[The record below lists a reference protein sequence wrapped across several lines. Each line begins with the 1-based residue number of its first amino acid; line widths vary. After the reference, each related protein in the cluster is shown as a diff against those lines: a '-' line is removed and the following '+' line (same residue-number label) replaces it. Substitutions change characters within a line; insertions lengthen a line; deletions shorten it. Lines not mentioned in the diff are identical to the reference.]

1 MSLFGKSAEPTKRPD
16 SPAPRPTS
24 GSAATPQAAPP
35 ALAVRTAT
43 STTPCVIGAKTTVKG
58 DLLGDED
65 VQVEGTVEGQ
75 IRITRDV
82 RVGPTGVVRATVD
95 AVSVVISGELVGDCS
110 ASNRVEIQASG
121 RMTGNI
127 RAPKI
132 VIAEGAVFRGNSDMS
147 ASRSGEKRERG

>member
-16 SPAPRPTS
+16 SPAPRP
-24 GSAATPQAAPP
+24 ATGPAPAPQAAPA
-35 ALAVRTAT
+35 ALATRPT

-82 RVGPTGVVRATVD
+82 RIGPTGVVRATVD

-110 ASNRVEIQASG
+110 ATNRVEIQASG
-121 RMTGNI
+121 RLTGNI

-147 ASRSGEKRERG
+147 ASRPGDRRERG

>member
-1 MSLFGKSAEPTKRPD
+1 MSLFGKSAEPIKRPD
-16 SPAPRPTS
+16 SPTPRPTS
-24 GSAATPQAAPP
+24 GAAATPQAAPP
-35 ALAVRTAT
+35 ALVARPTA
-43 STTPCVIGAKTTVKG
+43 SGTPCVIGAKTTVKG
-58 DLLGDED
+58 ELLGDED

-82 RVGPTGVVRATVD
+82 RVGPTGVVRANVD
-95 AVSVVISGELVGDCS
+95 AVSVVVSGELVGDCS

-121 RMTGNI
+121 RLTGNI

-147 ASRSGEKRERG
+147 ASRPGEKRERG

>member
-16 SPAPRPTS
+16 SRTPPPKSASGPTS
-24 GSAATPQAAPP
+24 ITSPAAP
-35 ALAVRTAT
+35 AAVASRAA

-110 ASNRVEIQASG
+110 ATNRVEIQSTG
-121 RMTGNI
+121 RLTGNI

-147 ASRSGEKRERG
+147 ASRSGDRK

>member
-65 VQVEGTVEGQ
+65 VQVEGTV
-75 IRITRDV
+75 
-82 RVGPTGVVRATVD
+82 
-95 AVSVVISGELVGDCS
+95 
-110 ASNRVEIQASG
+110 
-121 RMTGNI
+121 
-127 RAPKI
+127 
-132 VIAEGAVFRGNSDMS
+132 
-147 ASRSGEKRERG
+147 

>member
-1 MSLFGKSAEPTKRPD
+1 MSLFGKSAEPTNRPD
-16 SPAPRPTS
+16 GLAPRPPS
-24 GSAATPQAAPP
+24 GATIAPQAATAP
-35 ALAVRTAT
+35 AVRPA
-43 STTPCVIGAKTTVKG
+43 SSGTPCVIGAKTTVKG

-75 IRITRDV
+75 IHITRDV

-95 AVSVVISGELVGDCS
+95 AASVVISGELVGDCS
-110 ASNRVEIQASG
+110 ATNRVEIQAMG
-121 RMTGNI
+121 RLTGNI

-147 ASRSGEKRERG
+147 ASRAGERRERG